1 MLKWIIAA
9 ASLIP
14 AVACAKPLD
23 LNASTRADVR
33 CVVALSRAAGE
44 AGAESP
50 EISRLRTVT
59 FYYIGRIDGR
69 TPKLDLGAAFE
80 REGRQM
86 SHADYLRLP
95 QLCQDEYERRADA
108 LNAASQA
115 MPD

>member
-9 ASLIP
+9 VSLIP
-14 AVACAKPLD
+14 AVAFAKPLALD
-23 LNASTRADVR
+23 APTRADVR

-44 AGAESP
+44 AGAESS
-50 EISRLRTVT
+50 EIPLLQTIT

-80 REGRQM
+80 QEGRQM

-95 QLCQDEYERRADA
+95 QLCRDEYGRRADA
-108 LNAASQA
+108 LNAASAA

>member
-1 MLKWIIAA
+1 MVKWIVAA
-9 ASLIP
+9 VSLIP
-14 AVACAKPLD
+14 AVACAKPLALD
-23 LNASTRADVR
+23 ASTRADVR

-50 EISRLRTVT
+50 EISQLQTIT

-80 REGRQM
+80 QEGKQM
-86 SHADYLRLP
+86 PHADYLRLP
-95 QLCQDEYERRADA
+95 QLCRDEYERRADA
-108 LNAASQA
+108 LNASAEA